1 MATKDVDLNKDYWNS
16 FYKNFQRH
24 TPSQFCVS
32 VITDLSPG
40 SVIVE
45 LGSGNG
51 RDAHYFASQGFITV
65 AMDLSSAAI
74 SSCKEYA
81 KSNGIHHSFF
91 FQGDLTDKKTI
102 QRAVNEARK
111 QSSSGSVIFYSR
123 FVMHSI
129 DDGQQQSFLN
139 ALSQC
144 VEPDDVAYFEFRCK
158 EDANLEKH
166 YGGHFRR
173 YVDTQA
179 FEQALR
185 DTVNLTLEY
194 SITGQGMARFKEEDP
209 FVSRI
214 IAKKYRG

>member
-1 MATKDVDLNKDYWNS
+1 MKDVDFNKDYWNS
-16 FYKNFQRH
+16 FYGNFQRH

-32 VITDLSPG
+32 VITDLEPG

-65 AMDLSSAAI
+65 AMDLSSAGI

-81 KSNGIHHSFF
+81 QSNGIHHSFF
-91 FQGDLTDKKTI
+91 FQGDLTDRGAI
-102 QRAVNEARK
+102 EQVVNEARN
-111 QSSSGSVIFYSR
+111 QSTSGSVVFYSR

-129 DDGQQQSFLN
+129 DDEQQERFLQG
-139 ALSQC
+139 LSQY
-144 VEPDDVAYFEFRCK
+144 VEPNDTAYFEFRSK
-158 EDANLEKH
+158 EDADLDKH

-173 YVDTQA
+173 YVDTKS
-179 FEQALR
+179 FEQALASIA
-185 DTVNLTLEY
+185 NLTPEY
-194 SITGQGMARFKEEDP
+194 SITGQGMAKFKEEDP

-214 IAKKYRG
+214 IAKRRQD

>member
-1 MATKDVDLNKDYWNS
+1 MTVKDIDFNKDYWNS

-32 VITDLSPG
+32 VITDLEPD

-65 AMDLSSAAI
+65 AMDLSTAAI

-81 KSNGIHHSFF
+81 ESNGIHHSFF
-91 FQGDLTDKKTI
+91 LQGDLTDSSAI
-102 QRAVNEARK
+102 QRAVEEARS
-111 QSSSGSVIFYSR
+111 QSSSGSVVFYSR

-129 DDGQQQSFLN
+129 DDDQQQLFLE
-139 ALSQC
+139 ALALC
-144 VEPDDVAYFEFRCK
+144 VEPNDIAYFEFRSK
-158 EDANLEKH
+158 EDADLDKH
-166 YGGHFRR
+166 YGGHYRR
-173 YVDTQA
+173 YVNTA
-179 FEQALR
+179 EFERALSK
-185 DTVNLTLEY
+185 TVKMTSEY

-214 IAKKYRG
+214 VAKKHRQ

>member
-1 MATKDVDLNKDYWNS
+1 MTMKDVDFNKDYWNS
-16 FYKNFQRH
+16 FYGSFQRH

-32 VITDLSPG
+32 VITDLEPG

-51 RDAHYFASQGFITV
+51 RDTHYFASQGFITV

-74 SSCKEYA
+74 GSCQEYA
-81 KSNGIHHSFF
+81 KSNGIAHSFF
-91 FQGDLTDKKTI
+91 FQGDLTDTDAI
-102 QRAVNEARK
+102 RGVVQEARS
-111 QSSSGSVIFYSR
+111 QSASGSVVFYSR

-129 DDGQQQSFLN
+129 DDEQQHRFLH
-139 ALSQC
+139 ALSPC
-144 VEPDDVAYFEFRCK
+144 VEPDDVAYFEFRSK
-158 EDANLEKH
+158 EDAILEKH

-173 YVDTQA
+173 YVDTET

-185 DTVNLTLEY
+185 DIVKLTPEY
-194 SITGQGMARFKEEDP
+194 SITGQGMAKFKEEDP

-214 IAKKYRG
+214 IARKHQA

>member
-1 MATKDVDLNKDYWNS
+1 MTTKDVDFNKDYWNS

-32 VITDLSPG
+32 VITDLAPG

-81 KSNGIHHSFF
+81 KSNGILHSLF
-91 FQGDLTDKKTI
+91 FQGDLTDKDAI
-102 QRAVNEARK
+102 QRTVSEARS
-111 QSSSGSVIFYSR
+111 QSVSGSIVFYSR

-129 DDGQQQSFLN
+129 DDEQQQRFLE
-139 ALSQC
+139 ALSPC
-144 VEPDDVAYFEFRCK
+144 VGPSDAACFEFRSK
-158 EDANLEKH
+158 EDAVLDKH

-173 YVDTQA
+173 YVDTES
-179 FEQALR
+179 FERALSE
-185 DTVNLTLEY
+185 TVKLTPEY
-194 SITGQGMARFKEEDP
+194 SITGQGMAKFKEEDP

-214 IAKKYRG
+214 IAKKYQD